1 MTRVAARPESVSPES
16 VSPESVTR
24 AVQVLRDYAVRLST
38 QTPVPG
44 GSLVV
49 VDHDGVVAE
58 LCFGLADVAAAEPV
72 RREHRFEIGSISK
85 VFTSLLVNQ
94 LVDEGLVDL
103 DRPVAEVL
111 PWLDLGTPS
120 APATPRHLL
129 AHTAGLVLGA
139 DGLPDEVTQVW
150 GLRDLTRSD
159 PLGGRFHYSNLGF
172 MVLGVLVSH
181 VTGQPVAELVRRR
194 LFAPMGMPDA
204 LASVTHDD
212 RATMATGYWPL
223 HDDRPWVPGDA
234 ITPATWFE
242 VAAADGNVAANADEL
257 GRLVRLLLGSGD
269 LDGHRVVS
277 VEAMGRI
284 ATPAAPGGEDIA
296 AWGDSPGATDSR
308 YGLGINVERV
318 DGNLCLTHGG
328 GMVGYASFVLADRDS
343 GLGVGV
349 LTNGNG
355 DHPAAQLL
363 ARVAHRTFL
372 AARAGEDLP
381 QPADPTATVQV
392 ADLDPA
398 MLGVF
403 DAATSEGA
411 PLRITVDSDETG
423 AARVAS
429 GRATG
434 RLYRTWSGRLATD
447 HPDLRRFHLTW
458 DDGSWTHGP
467 TVLRREG
474 YAVPPQVLPARSAAA
489 VGHYRCYSPW
499 YSNFR
504 IVGREGR
511 LVLVA
516 PGGVEAPGDEPELVE
531 VSPGVFRIGADPW
544 LPERLVLGPVVE
556 GRVVSVTRDGCV
568 YSRAFTD

>member
-1 MTRVAARPESVSPES
+1 MTHGVASPES
-16 VSPESVTR
+16 MNPENVSR
-24 AVQVLRDYAVRLST
+24 AVQMLRDYAVRLST

-49 VDHDGVVAE
+49 VDRGGVVAE
-58 LCFGLADVAAAEPV
+58 LCFGLADVAAAVPV
-72 RREHRFEIGSISK
+72 RPDHRFEIGSISK

-103 DRPVAEVL
+103 DRPVTEVL

-120 APATPRHLL
+120 APATARHLL
-129 AHTAGLVLGA
+129 AHTAGLVVGA
-139 DGLPDEVTQVW
+139 DGLPDELAQVW

-172 MVLGVLVSH
+172 MVLGVLASH
-181 VTGQPVAELVRRR
+181 VTGQPFAELVRRR

-204 LASVTHDD
+204 LSSVTHDD

-242 VAAADGNVAANADEL
+242 VAAADGNVAADADEL
-257 GRLVRLLLGSGD
+257 GRLVRLLLGSGE
-269 LDGHRVVS
+269 LDGRRVVS
-277 VEAMGRI
+277 AEAMERI

-296 AWGDSPGATDSR
+296 AWRDSPGSTDSR
-308 YGLGINVERV
+308 YGLGLNVERV
-318 DGNLCLTHGG
+318 DGHLCVTHGG

-343 GLGVGV
+343 GIGVGV

-372 AARAGEDLP
+372 AAREGVALP
-381 QPADPTATVQV
+381 VPTDPTATVHV
-392 ADLDPA
+392 VELDPA

-403 DAATSEGA
+403 DAAMSGGA
-411 PLRITVDSDETG
+411 ALRITVDADETG
-423 AARVAS
+423 AARVGS
-429 GRATG
+429 GTGTG
-434 RLYRTWSGRLATD
+434 RLYRTWSGRFATD

-458 DDGSWTHGP
+458 NHGAWTHGP
-467 TVLRREG
+467 SVLRRERDDVS
-474 YAVPPQVLPARSAAA
+474 APVLPPRWAAA

-499 YSNFR
+499 YPNFR
-504 IVGREGR
+504 IVDREGR

-531 VSPGVFRIGADPW
+531 VEPGVFRIGADPW
-544 LPERLVLGPVVE
+544 LPERLVLGPAVE
-556 GRVVSVTRDGCV
+556 GRIVSATRDGCV